1 MKEIKAIIRPERLAD
16 VLRALHELPQL
27 PGVTVSHVRGFGRR
41 VPADA
46 DGEVFAAV
54 DMTKVEIVVPAA
66 IANEIVGTIERAAH
80 TGRAGDGKIF
90 TSTVDGAVHVRS
102 GQRQLETL

>member
-1 MKEIKAIIRPERLAD
+1 MKEIKAIIRPERLTE
-16 VLRALHELPQL
+16 VRQALHKPPQL

-54 DMTKVEIVVPAA
+54 EMPELEIVVPEPTAD
-66 IANEIVGTIERAAH
+66 EIVTTIERAAH
-80 TGRAGDGKIF
+80 TARPGDGKIF
-90 TSTVDGAVHVRS
+90 TSVIDAAVHVRS
-102 GQRQLETL
+102 GLRNLGGL